1 MRALRFDRFGPPSVL
16 KVEQHPSPVPS
27 ADEALVEVR
36 AAGINPSDVKNVEG
50 RMQQTR
56 PPRTPGRDFAGVVVD
71 GPAEWRGVEVWGTG
85 GDLGFTRDGT
95 HAEAV
100 TVPVAALR
108 RKPARL
114 SLEEAAAVGTP
125 FVTAHLGLTR
135 AGLKP
140 GDRVL
145 VTGAAGAVGSAAVQV
160 ARWRGAHVIARVRN
174 DEEARVAQSLG
185 AQEAVVS
192 AADVAPVRIAFDTTG
207 ALLDES
213 VHALAQGGSVVAI
226 AAPPD
231 GRTSF
236 DLRALYRRDGC
247 IVGIDS
253 LRLSSVEAADVLDA
267 LAPGFES
274 GALIAPAVT
283 VWALDEAERAYAAKG
298 KQVLVPHRRT
308 GGGR

>member
-16 KVEQHPSPVPS
+16 KVEELPAPVPS

-50 RMQQTR
+50 RMPQTK

-71 GPAEWRGVEVWGTG
+71 GPVEWRGAEVWGTG

-100 TVPVAALR
+100 TIPIAALR
-108 RKPARL
+108 RKPSAL
-114 SLEEAAAVGTP
+114 SFEEAAAVGTP
-125 FVTAHLGLTR
+125 FLTAHLGLTR
-135 AGLKP
+135 AGLKH
-140 GDRVL
+140 GDGVL
-145 VTGAAGAVGSAAVQV
+145 VTGATGAVGSAAVQL
-160 ARWRGAHVIARVRN
+160 ARWAGARVIARVRN
-174 DEEARVAQSLG
+174 EDEARIAQSLG
-185 AQEAVVS
+185 AHEVVVS
-192 AADVAPVRIAFDTTG
+192 PVDVTPVQIAFDTTG
-207 ALLDES
+207 ELLDES
-213 VHALAQGGSVVAI
+213 VHTLAHGGCVVAI
-226 AAPPD
+226 SAPAD

-236 DLRALYRRDGC
+236 DLRALYRRDGR

-274 GALIAPAVT
+274 GALKVPAVT
-283 VWALDEAERAYAAKG
+283 VWPLDEAARAYAAKG
-298 KQVLVPHRRT
+298 KPVLVPHRRA